1 MATKKPA
8 VKTASRK
15 TPAKKSTVRKT
26 PPAGILLPVS
36 HEERWRMVAEAA
48 YYIAQRR
55 GFVGG
60 DANADWLAA
69 EAQVDEKLRK
79 DGRKAGQAGTR

>member
-1 MATKKPA
+1 MAA
-8 VKTASRK
+8 RKTTAGTATRN
-15 TPAKKSTVRKT
+15 TPAKRKATAKRT
-26 PPAGILLPVS
+26 PAAGILLPVS

-69 EAQVDEKLRK
+69 EAEVDAKLKRE
-79 DGRKAGQAGTR
+79 GRPPG

>member
-1 MATKKPA
+1 MATR
-8 VKTASRK
+8 KTAGRTPSKK
-15 TPAKKSTVRKT
+15 TPAKKT
-26 PPAGILLPVS
+26 PPAGLLLPVS

-60 DANADWLAA
+60 DATADWLAA
-69 EAQVDEKLRK
+69 EAEVEAKLRAE
-79 DGRKAGQAGTR
+79 GREPGKP

>member
-1 MATKKPA
+1 MAT
-8 VKTASRK
+8 RK
-15 TPAKKSTVRKT
+15 TTAKNSTTRAAARKKAPAKGAA
-26 PPAGILLPVS
+26 PAGVLLPVS

-60 DANADWLAA
+60 DANADWAQA
-69 EAQVDEKLRK
+69 EAEVEAKLK
-79 DGRKAGQAGTR
+79 QEGRTPA

>member
-1 MATKKPA
+1 MAT
-8 VKTASRK
+8 RK
-15 TPAKKSTVRKT
+15 TTAKATTAKAPVRKKAPAKKLA
-26 PPAGILLPVS
+26 PAGMLLPVS

-60 DANADWLAA
+60 DPNTDWAQA
-69 EAQVDEKLRK
+69 EAEVQARLQQE
-79 DGRKAGQAGTR
+79 GRTPA

>member
-1 MATKKPA
+1 MATRKTTTKAPAAKAPVTRGTA
-8 VKTASRK
+8 VKR
-15 TPAKKSTVRKT
+15 T
-26 PPAGILLPVS
+26 PPAGIMLPVS

-60 DANADWLAA
+60 DAIADWVAA
-69 EAQVDEKLRK
+69 EAEVDARLKAE
-79 DGRKAGQAGTR
+79 GRAPGRS